1 MKYAD
6 IVIDNK
12 SQMTDSFYTYIC
24 EDSEA
29 VIGQKVYVPFARS
42 KNLREGYIFDVRD
55 EDERELKF
63 RAVDHIDENICL
75 NEEMIETCKWM
86 KKRYLVKYIDG
97 VNCFTPA
104 GGPSKRALNQ
114 KQPVLAQ
121 PVSKELTAE
130 QRAAL
135 LQLSPAIAKKEH
147 GIFLIHGVTSSGK
160 TEVYIRAIEQV
171 IASGR
176 TAIMMVPEISLT
188 GQVIDR
194 FEKYFGSDMIAVMHS
209 RMTKPQR
216 YVQWQRIRSGS
227 VRIVIGARS
236 AVFAPLENI
245 GIIVLDEEH
254 EATYKSDMTPRYEAL
269 EVAIKRAG
277 YYGGTVVL
285 GSATPQVVSTYRAD
299 EGIYHRIEM
308 KTRFNKNPLPEVDI
322 VDMGE
327 ELRNGN
333 TGLLS
338 RKLYDR
344 MKETLSQG
352 QQIILLLNRRGF
364 STYVSCRECGH
375 VMKCPVCGISLTYH
389 KDINGLYCH
398 FCGHKEPMPGLCPEC
413 GGSSLRL
420 QGAGTQKLEEEIE
433 RLFPGNTFARLDLDT
448 AKRAGVMDR
457 VLASFAKRKTDIL
470 IGTQLIAKGL
480 DFDNVGLV
488 GIISADSSL
497 NIPDFRAPERTFQLI
512 TQAAGRAGRG
522 DLRGSVIIQTY
533 SPDNYAVKAAAEH
546 DYEGFCREELRL
558 RKLMSYPPYYDLIR
572 LIFSGDDEEQV
583 AKEADGW
590 YEGLNEMIHTG
601 FIYRPQPA
609 PVNKIKE
616 TYRYHMMIK
625 CPKGKRGLFL
635 GALDKLNRENN
646 NSRTKVNVGID
657 INPYS
662 FI

>member
-24 EDSEA
+24 EDSQA

-55 EDERELKF
+55 KDDRDLKF
-63 RAVDHIDENICL
+63 RAVDHADENICL

-97 VNCFTPA
+97 INCFTPA
-104 GGPSKRALNQ
+104 GGPSKRALKQ

-121 PVSKELTAE
+121 PVSRTLTSE
-130 QRAAL
+130 QSAAL
-135 LQLSPAIAKKEH
+135 EKLSPAISKREH
-147 GIFLIHGVTSSGK
+147 GIFLINGVTSSGK

-277 YYGGTVVL
+277 YYGGIVVL
-285 GSATPQVVSTYRAD
+285 GSATPSAVSTYRAD

-398 FCGHKEPMPGLCPEC
+398 FCGHKEPMPRQCPEC
-413 GGSSLRL
+413 GQSALRL

-433 RLFPGNTFARLDLDT
+433 RLFPDNTYARLDLDT
-448 AKRAGVMDR
+448 AKRVGVMDR

-522 DLRGSVIIQTY
+522 DLRGRVIIQTY
-533 SPDNYAVKAAAEH
+533 SPDNYAIKAAAEH

-572 LIFSGDDEEQV
+572 LIFSGNDEKQV
-583 AKEADGW
+583 AKEAGSW
-590 YEGLNEMIHTG
+590 YESLNGMIHTG

-625 CPKGKRGLFL
+625 CPKGRRGLFL

-646 NSRTKVNVGID
+646 NSKTRVNVGID

>member
-12 SQMTDSFYTYIC
+12 SQMTDSFYTYLC
-24 EDSEA
+24 RDEDA

-42 KNLREGYIFDVRD
+42 RALREGYIFDIRD
-55 EDERELKF
+55 EDDRNLKF
-63 RAVDHIDENICL
+63 REIDHADENICL
-75 NEEMIETCKWM
+75 NEEMIKTCRWM

-97 VNCFTPA
+97 VKCFTPA
-104 GGPSKRALNQ
+104 GGPPKRELKQ
-114 KQPVLAQ
+114 KLPVL
-121 PVSKELTAE
+121 PEPDSKSLTFE
-130 QRAAL
+130 QEAAIDTL
-135 LQLSPAIAKKEH
+135 KPYIENREH

-171 IASGR
+171 LASGR
-176 TAIMMVPEISLT
+176 TAVMMVPEISLT

-209 RMTKPQR
+209 RMSKPQR

-227 VRIVIGARS
+227 VRVVIGARS

-245 GIIVLDEEH
+245 GIIILDEEH
-254 EATYKSDMTPRYEAL
+254 ESTYKSDMTPRYEAL

-277 YYGGTVVL
+277 YYGGIVVL
-285 GSATPQVVSTYRAD
+285 GSATPSVVSMHRAD
-299 EGIYHRIEM
+299 EGIYHKIEM
-308 KTRFNKNPLPEVDI
+308 KTRFNRNPLPSVSI
-322 VDMGE
+322 ADMNG

-333 TGLLS
+333 SGILS
-338 RKLYDR
+338 RELYDR
-344 MKETLSQG
+344 MNRTLSAG
-352 QQIILLLNRRGF
+352 QQVILLLNRRGF
-364 STYVSCRECGH
+364 STYISCRGCGH

-389 KDINGLYCH
+389 KDINGLCCH
-398 FCGHKEPMPGLCPEC
+398 FCGHRESVPNACPEC
-413 GGSSLRL
+413 GEASIRL

-433 RLFPGNTFARLDLDT
+433 RLFPENTYARLDMDT
-448 AKRAGVMDR
+448 VKHAGVMDR
-457 VLASFAKRKTDIL
+457 VLKSFAKRQTDIL
-470 IGTQLIAKGL
+470 MGTQLIAKGL

-522 DLRGSVIIQTY
+522 ELRGEVVIQTF
-533 SPDNYAVKAAAEH
+533 SPENYAIKAAAEN
-546 DYEGFCREELRL
+546 DYEGFCKEELRL
-558 RKLMSYPPYYDLIR
+558 RELMGYPPYYDLIR
-572 LIFSGDDEEQV
+572 LIFSGKTETLV
-583 AKEADGW
+583 TKEADSW
-590 YEGLNEMIHTG
+590 YENLGEMLHTG

-609 PVNKIKE
+609 PVSRIKE

-635 GALDKLNRENN
+635 GALDKLNRES
-646 NSRTKVNVGID
+646 NSGKTKVNVGID

>member
-24 EDSEA
+24 DDEA
-29 VIGQKVYVPFARS
+29 AAIGQKVYVPFARS

-55 EDERELKF
+55 TDDRDLKF

-75 NEEMIETCKWM
+75 NPEMIQTCRWM
-86 KKRYLVKYIDG
+86 KKRYLVKYIDA
-97 VNCFTPA
+97 VKCFTPA
-104 GGPSKRALNQ
+104 GGPSKRAL
-114 KQPVLAQ
+114 KQTEPVEAN
-121 PVSKELTAE
+121 PVHRDLTAE
-130 QRAAL
+130 QDNAVR
-135 LQLSPAIAKKEH
+135 QLAPYIRDHEH
-147 GIFLIHGVTSSGK
+147 RIFLIHGVTSSGK

-188 GQVIDR
+188 RQVIDR
-194 FEKYFGSDMIAVMHS
+194 FENHFGSEMIAVMHS

-227 VRIVIGARS
+227 VKIVIGARS

-245 GIIVLDEEH
+245 GIVILDEEH

-277 YYGGTVVL
+277 YYGGLVVL
-285 GSATPQVVSTYRAD
+285 GSATPSVVSMHRAD
-299 EGIYHRIEM
+299 EGIYHLIEM
-308 KTRFNKNPLPEVDI
+308 KTRFNKNPMPQVEI
-322 VDMGE
+322 TDMAQ

-338 RKLYDR
+338 RRLYDS
-344 MKETLSQG
+344 MNAALAAG
-352 QQIILLLNRRGF
+352 QQVILLLNRRGF
-364 STYVSCRECGH
+364 STYVSCRDCGH

-398 FCGHKEPMPGLCPEC
+398 FCGHKESMPPVCPSC
-413 GGSSLRL
+413 RDKSLRL
-420 QGAGTQKLEEEIE
+420 QGAGTQRLEEEIE
-433 RLFPGNTFARLDLDT
+433 RLFPDNTYARLDLDS

-457 VLASFAKRKTDIL
+457 VLASFAKHKTDIL
-470 IGTQLIAKGL
+470 MGTQLIAKGL

-522 DLRGSVIIQTY
+522 DLRGKVIIQTF
-533 SPDNYAVKAAAEH
+533 SPDNYAIKAAAEY
-546 DYEGFCREELRL
+546 DYEGFCKEELRL
-558 RKLMSYPPYYDLIR
+558 RAIMGYPPYYDLIR
-572 LIFSGDDEEQV
+572 LIFSGDDQQLV
-583 AKEADGW
+583 SGEADKW
-590 YEGLNEMIHTG
+590 YDSLGEMIHTG
-601 FIYRPQPA
+601 YIYRPQPA

-616 TYRYHMMIK
+616 TYRYHMMLK
-625 CPKGKRGLFL
+625 CPKGRRGLFL
-635 GALDKLNRENN
+635 GALDKLNRQNN
-646 NSRTKVNVGID
+646 NSKTKVNVGID

>member
-12 SQMTDSFYTYIC
+12 SRMTDSFYTYIC
-24 EDSEA
+24 EDSQA

-55 EDERELKF
+55 KDERDLKF
-63 RAVDHIDENICL
+63 RAVDHADENICL
-75 NEEMIETCKWM
+75 NGEMIETCKWM

-97 VNCFTPA
+97 INCFTPA
-104 GGPSKRALNQ
+104 GGPSKRALKQ
-114 KQPVLAQ
+114 KQRVLAQ
-121 PVSKELTAE
+121 PVSRTLTSE
-130 QRAAL
+130 QSAAL
-135 LQLSPAIAKKEH
+135 EKVSPCIEKRDH
-147 GIFLIHGVTSSGK
+147 GIFLINGVTSSGK

-194 FEKYFGSDMIAVMHS
+194 FEKHFGSDMIAVMHS

-277 YYGGTVVL
+277 YYGGIVVL
-285 GSATPQVVSTYRAD
+285 GSATPSVVSTYRAD

-308 KTRFNKNPLPEVDI
+308 KTRFNNNPLPEVDI
-322 VDMGE
+322 VDMGG

-338 RKLYDR
+338 RELYDR

-398 FCGHKEPMPGLCPEC
+398 FCGHKEPMPRKCPEC
-413 GGSSLRL
+413 GQSALRL

-433 RLFPGNTFARLDLDT
+433 RLFPDNTYARLDLDT
-448 AKRAGVMDR
+448 AKRVGVMDR

-522 DLRGSVIIQTY
+522 DLRGRVIIQTY
-533 SPDNYAVKAAAEH
+533 SPDNYAIKAAAEH

-572 LIFSGDDEEQV
+572 LIFSGDDEKQV
-583 AKEADGW
+583 AKEAGGW
-590 YEGLNEMIHTG
+590 YESLNEMIHTG

-625 CPKGKRGLFL
+625 CPRGRRGLFL

-646 NSRTKVNVGID
+646 NSKTRVNVGID

>member
-24 EDSEA
+24 EDSQA

-55 EDERELKF
+55 SDDRDLKF
-63 RAVDHIDENICL
+63 RAVDHTDENICL

-104 GGPSKRALNQ
+104 GGPSKRALKQ

-121 PVSKELTAE
+121 PVSRTLTPE
-130 QRAAL
+130 QSAAL
-135 LQLSPAIAKKEH
+135 EQLSPCIDRREH
-147 GIFLIHGVTSSGK
+147 GIFLINGVTSSGK

-171 IASGR
+171 VASGR

-194 FEKYFGSDMIAVMHS
+194 FEKHFGSDMIAVMHS

-245 GIIVLDEEH
+245 GVIVLDEEH

-277 YYGGTVVL
+277 YYGGIVVL
-285 GSATPQVVSTYRAD
+285 GSATPSVVSTYRAD

-308 KTRFNKNPLPEVDI
+308 KTRFNKNPLPEVEI
-322 VDMGE
+322 ADMSD

-333 TGLLS
+333 TRLLS
-338 RKLYDR
+338 RVLYDR
-344 MKETLSQG
+344 MQETLSAG

-364 STYVSCRECGH
+364 STYISCRECGH

-398 FCGHKEPMPGLCPEC
+398 FCGHKEPMPRLCPEC
-413 GGSSLRL
+413 GQSSLRL

-433 RLFPGNTFARLDLDT
+433 RLFPDNTYARLDLDT
-448 AKRAGVMDR
+448 AKRVGVMDR
-457 VLASFAKRKTDIL
+457 VLTSFAKRKTDIL

-522 DLRGSVIIQTY
+522 DLRGRVIIQTC
-533 SPDNYAVKAAAEH
+533 SPDNYAIKAAAEH

-572 LIFSGDDEEQV
+572 LIFSGEDERLV
-583 AKEADGW
+583 AKEAGGW
-590 YEGLNEMIHTG
+590 YESLNEMIHTG

-625 CPKGKRGLFL
+625 CPRGRRGLFL

-646 NSRTKVNVGID
+646 NGKTRVNVGID

>member
-12 SQMTDSFYTYIC
+12 SQMTDVFYTYLC
-24 EDSEA
+24 RDEDA
-29 VIGQKVYVPFARS
+29 IIGQKVYVPFARS
-42 KNLREGYIFDVRD
+42 KTLREGYIFDVRD
-55 EDERELKF
+55 EDGRDLRFRE
-63 RAVDHIDENICL
+63 VDHADENICL
-75 NEEMIETCKWM
+75 NEEMIQTCRWM

-97 VNCFTPA
+97 VGCFTPA
-104 GGPSKRALNQ
+104 GGPPKRELKH
-114 KQPVLAQ
+114 KQPVLPEPA
-121 PVSKELTAE
+121 PRILTSE

-135 LQLSPAIAKKEH
+135 NRMKPYIADRQH
-147 GIFLIHGVTSSGK
+147 GIFLVHGVTSSGK
-160 TEVYIRAIEQV
+160 TEVYIQAIEQV
-171 IASGR
+171 LASGR

-194 FEKYFGSDMIAVMHS
+194 FEKHFGSDMIAVMHS

-216 YVQWQRIRSGS
+216 YVRWQKIRSGS

-245 GIIVLDEEH
+245 GIIILDEEH

-277 YYGGTVVL
+277 YYGGIVVL
-285 GSATPQVVSTYRAD
+285 GSATPSVVSSQRAD

-308 KTRFNKNPLPEVDI
+308 KTRFNSNPLPEVDI
-322 VDMGE
+322 VDMNG

-333 TGLLS
+333 KSLLS
-338 RKLYDR
+338 RELYDR
-344 MKETLSQG
+344 MNSTLSDG
-352 QQIILLLNRRGF
+352 QQVILLLNRRGF
-364 STYVSCRECGH
+364 STYISCRECGH

-389 KDINGLYCH
+389 RDINGLYCH
-398 FCGHKEPMPGLCPEC
+398 FCGHREPVPKMCPEC
-413 GGSSLRL
+413 GQESLRM
-420 QGAGTQKLEEEIE
+420 QGAGTQKLEDEIE
-433 RLFPGNTFARLDLDT
+433 RLFPDATYARLDMDT

-457 VLASFAKRKTDIL
+457 VLKSFARHKTDIL

-488 GIISADSSL
+488 GIVSADSSL

-522 DLRGSVIIQTY
+522 ELRGSVIIQTF
-533 SPDNYAVKAAAEH
+533 SPENYAVRAAAEH
-546 DYEGFCREELRL
+546 DYEGFCREELKL
-558 RKLMSYPPYYDLIR
+558 RKLMCYPPYYDLIR
-572 LIFSGDDEEQV
+572 LIFSGEDEIRV

-590 YEGLNEMIHTG
+590 YQSLNEMLHTG

-609 PVNKIKE
+609 PVSKIKE
-616 TYRYHMMIK
+616 TYRHHMMIK

-646 NSRTKVNVGID
+646 SGKTGVNVGID

>member
-24 EDSEA
+24 EDSQA

-55 EDERELKF
+55 KDERDLKF
-63 RAVDHIDENICL
+63 RAVDHADENICL

-97 VNCFTPA
+97 INCFTPA
-104 GGPSKRALNQ
+104 GGPSKRALKQ

-121 PVSKELTAE
+121 PVSRTLTSE
-130 QRAAL
+130 QSAAL
-135 LQLSPAIAKKEH
+135 EKLSPAISKREH
-147 GIFLIHGVTSSGK
+147 GIFLINGVTSSGK

-277 YYGGTVVL
+277 YYGGIVVL

-398 FCGHKEPMPGLCPEC
+398 FCGHKEPMPRMCPEC
-413 GGSSLRL
+413 GQSSLRL

-433 RLFPGNTFARLDLDT
+433 RLFPDNTYARLDLDT
-448 AKRAGVMDR
+448 AKRVGVMDR

-522 DLRGSVIIQTY
+522 DLRGRVIIQTY
-533 SPDNYAVKAAAEH
+533 SPDNYAIKAAAEH

-572 LIFSGDDEEQV
+572 LIFSGNDEKQV
-583 AKEADGW
+583 AKEAGSW
-590 YEGLNEMIHTG
+590 YESLNEMIPTG

-625 CPKGKRGLFL
+625 CPKGRRGLFL

-646 NSRTKVNVGID
+646 NSKTRVNVGID